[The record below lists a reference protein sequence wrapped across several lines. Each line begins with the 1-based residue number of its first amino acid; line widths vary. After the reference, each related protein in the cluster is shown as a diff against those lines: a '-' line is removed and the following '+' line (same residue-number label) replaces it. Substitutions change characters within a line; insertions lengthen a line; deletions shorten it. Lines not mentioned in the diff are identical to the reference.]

1 MRNEQLMDFVGFGFL
16 KNFSKTSKYQKYQ
29 NSFKIPENNLT
40 IAQLIIMMVLGN
52 KEGIWIY

>member
-1 MRNEQLMDFVGFGFL
+1 MDFIGFGFL
-16 KNFSKTSKYQKYQ
+16 KNFSKTSKYQKYE

-52 KEGIWIY
+52 NEGIWIY